1 MKMDNKIIF
10 PDSWEECVEKNFG
23 NNEFILMAMGYY
35 LNRDYL
41 KIGEKYSSRD
51 FIIVTE
57 PGEDNTENFIIK
69 RRNMR

>member
-1 MKMDNKIIF
+1 MDKKITF
-10 PDSWEECVEKNFG
+10 YDSWEECIEKNFG
-23 NNEFILMAMGYY
+23 TNEFLSMVMEYY

>member
-1 MKMDNKIIF
+1 
-10 PDSWEECVEKNFG
+10 
-23 NNEFILMAMGYY
+23 MAMGYY

>member
-1 MKMDNKIIF
+1 MDKKF
-10 PDSWEECVEKNFG
+10 VFYDSWEECIEKNFG
-23 NNEFILMAMGYY
+23 NNEFLLMAMEYY

-41 KIGEKYSSRD
+41 KIGEKNSSRD
-51 FIIVTE
+51 FIIITE

>member
-1 MKMDNKIIF
+1 MDNKITF
-10 PDSWEECVEKNFG
+10 YDSWEECIEKNFG
-23 NNEFILMAMGYY
+23 NNEFLLMAMEYY
-35 LNRDYL
+35 LKRDYI
-41 KIGEKYSSRD
+41 KIGEKNSSRD

>member
-1 MKMDNKIIF
+1 MDNKIVF

-23 NNEFILMAMGYY
+23 NNEFILMDMGYY

>member
-1 MKMDNKIIF
+1 MKVDNKIVF

-35 LNRDYL
+35 LNRDYI
-41 KIGEKYSSRD
+41 KIGEKCSSRD

-57 PGEDNTENFIIK
+57 PGEDDTENFIVK
-69 RRNMR
+69 RRNAR

>member
-1 MKMDNKIIF
+1 MDNKIVF
-10 PDSWEECVEKNFG
+10 PESWEECVEKNFG
-23 NNEFILMAMGYY
+23 NNELILMAMGYY

-41 KIGEKYSSRD
+41 RIGEKYSSRD

-57 PGEDNTENFIIK
+57 PGEDNTENFIVK

>member
-1 MKMDNKIIF
+1 MDKKF
-10 PDSWEECVEKNFG
+10 VFYDSWEECIEKNFG

-35 LNRDYL
+35 LNRDYI

-57 PGEDNTENFIIK
+57 PGEDDTENFFIK
-69 RRNMR
+69 RRNAR

>member
-1 MKMDNKIIF
+1 MDSKIVF

>member
-1 MKMDNKIIF
+1 MDNKIIF